1 MRYLPERLHELRSRT
16 LKENQT
22 ESEII
27 DNYLKSLQL
36 LEDVAQIM
44 FHLAPEDTMTEMLPK
59 INSNSWLN
67 AWAISLD
74 ASK

>member
-1 MRYLPERLHELRSRT
+1 MRYLPERLHKLRSRT

-36 LEDVAQIM
+36 LEEVAQIM
-44 FHLAPEDTMTEMLPK
+44 FHLALEDTMPEMLPK
-59 INSNSWLN
+59 INVNSWLN
-67 AWAISLD
+67 AWTISLD